1 MDPIDPVDPMDPLDP
16 MNLIDPDPSMFY
28 PNHHPNFF
36 PHDGGNPVINY
47 NFNEMAFINSMFEQL
62 QIRGHNF
69 PEAFRERVE
78 VNLNLMKEKLEK
90 EKAQEKEAKIQNI
103 EPEEPVPQ
111 YLIPCMKEIF
121 DLPHFWGEME
131 HSEIENILK
140 DKPDGSFL
148 FTKSTYEDHV
158 VQVSYIG
165 I

>member
-16 MNLIDPDPSMFY
+16 MNLVVDPSMFY
-28 PNHHPNFF
+28 PNHHPNFP
-36 PHDGGNPVINY
+36 PHDDDNPLINF
-47 NFNEMAFINSMFEQL
+47 NFNEMAFINAMISQL

-69 PEAFRERVE
+69 PEAVRERVE
-78 VNLNLMKEKLEK
+78 VNLNLRKEKLEK
-90 EKAQEKEAKIQNI
+90 EEAQEKEAKIKNI
-103 EPEEPVPQ
+103 EPKEPVPQ

-121 DLPHFWGEME
+121 ALPHFWGEME